1 MKHQGFT
8 MIELVI
14 AVAILGILAAI
25 AVPAYQAYTIRS
37 KMSEVFIFATNAE
50 QAVNEYYLT
59 NHAFPTANDQAGLA
73 TNITGQY
80 VTNVEV
86 VVPTPGG
93 SNGNPFI
100 RVTFSI
106 PGLSTSYPNDLRFL
120 VTVNSDDTLIWKCT
134 ALGQSGA
141 YRMDPTYIPTACQ

>member
-1 MKHQGFT
+1 MKRQGFT
-8 MIELVI
+8 MIELMI
-14 AVAILGILAAI
+14 AVAVIGILAAI
-25 AVPAYQAYTIRS
+25 AVPAYQSYTIRS
-37 KMSEVFIFATNAE
+37 KMSEVFIFANNAE
-50 QAVNEYYLT
+50 LAVNEYYMT
-59 NHAFPTANDQAGLA
+59 NHEFPTTNDQAGLA

-93 SNGNPFI
+93 SNSNPFI

-106 PGLSTSYPNDLRFL
+106 PGLSTSYANDLRFL
-120 VTVNSDDTLIWKCT
+120 VTVNSDATLTWKCT

-141 YRMDPTYIPTACQ
+141 YRMDPAYIPTACQ